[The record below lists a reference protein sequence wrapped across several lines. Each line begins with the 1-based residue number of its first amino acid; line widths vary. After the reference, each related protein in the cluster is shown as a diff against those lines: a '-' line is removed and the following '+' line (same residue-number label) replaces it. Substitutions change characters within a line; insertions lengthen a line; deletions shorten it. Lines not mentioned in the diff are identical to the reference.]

1 MRKKSLVLLFSILV
15 VFLLFSSACST
26 VQPVQ
31 PIAPVAV
38 PVPQSMPEPQEV
50 QPIPEVQEVQTPAPE
65 PLSEIPQGQVL
76 PVSPD
81 EQVVAFGE
89 YIQITNLS
97 GYDIVSLA
105 ISSMETICDQ
115 PQPAENLLGNEI
127 LQNNGMLRIY
137 LDDYPELKPK
147 LYPGASTILYIR
159 ALDTDKD
166 SYCKTWPMDAES
178 WNIVITI
185 EDLYLPDYLYPLE
198 KDSLREEPE
207 YLGDYFL
214 ITNETGYDIHYLDIY
229 TYSMLL
235 ENEFGDN
242 LLGSNILSSG
252 ESIRIYPRDNPE
264 IANAVYEEVGVFIQ
278 IEAIDIDGDMYLKQW
293 YPDYD
298 SWNVVLQLADLVGFE
313 AQEIEPFGEFF
324 QVTNDTGYEIWYL
337 FIATEDMVDSLY
349 VEDDLL
355 GDDILIDRSSIQIYP
370 KDIPWLDEFIGSRS
384 GEFLYLVAYDED
396 DDMYVREWFPDFDS
410 WHLVITM
417 DDFLY

>member
-1 MRKKSLVLLFSILV
+1 MLKKSLVLLFPIMV
-15 VFLLFSSACST
+15 AFLLFSSACST
-26 VQPVQ
+26 VQPIQ

-65 PLSEIPQGQVL
+65 PLPEEAVFDEEAIDWTTNATKWRYDVGKRFTIMLPPNGSAGAVWGTGVYTDDSSIGTAAVHMGLVTFANGGLVTIEMRPGQDTYQAMYMNGITSSSYGQWEGSFVFIDEKGVEVVPEIPLGQVF

-89 YIQITNLS
+89 Y
-97 GYDIVSLA
+97 
-105 ISSMETICDQ
+105 
-115 PQPAENLLGNEI
+115 
-127 LQNNGMLRIY
+127 
-137 LDDYPELKPK
+137 
-147 LYPGASTILYIR
+147 
-159 ALDTDKD
+159 
-166 SYCKTWPMDAES
+166 
-178 WNIVITI
+178 
-185 EDLYLPDYLYPLE
+185 
-198 KDSLREEPE
+198 
-207 YLGDYFL
+207 FL
-214 ITNETGYDIHYLDIY
+214 ITNETGYDINYLDIY

-264 IANAVYEEVGVFIQ
+264 IANAVYEEVGAFIQ

-370 KDIPWLDEFIGSRS
+370 KDIPWLDEFIGSKS

>member
-1 MRKKSLVLLFSILV
+1 
-15 VFLLFSSACST
+15 
-26 VQPVQ
+26 
-31 PIAPVAV
+31 
-38 PVPQSMPEPQEV
+38 
-50 QPIPEVQEVQTPAPE
+50 
-65 PLSEIPQGQVL
+65 
-76 PVSPD
+76 
-81 EQVVAFGE
+81 
-89 YIQITNLS
+89 
-97 GYDIVSLA
+97 
-105 ISSMETICDQ
+105 
-115 PQPAENLLGNEI
+115 
-127 LQNNGMLRIY
+127 
-137 LDDYPELKPK
+137 
-147 LYPGASTILYIR
+147 
-159 ALDTDKD
+159 
-166 SYCKTWPMDAES
+166 
-178 WNIVITI
+178 
-185 EDLYLPDYLYPLE
+185 
-198 KDSLREEPE
+198 
-207 YLGDYFL
+207 
-214 ITNETGYDIHYLDIY
+214 
-229 TYSMLL
+229 MLL
-235 ENEFGDN
+235 ENEYGDN